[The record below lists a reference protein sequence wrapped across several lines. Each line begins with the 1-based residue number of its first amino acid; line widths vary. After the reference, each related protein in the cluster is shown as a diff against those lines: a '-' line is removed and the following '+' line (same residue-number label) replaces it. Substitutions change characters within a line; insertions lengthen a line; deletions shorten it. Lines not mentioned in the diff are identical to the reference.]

1 MSDFSLQWCKA
12 IFADN
17 SWTSIP
23 TASQA
28 LHSDSTENRLVAST
42 LATPSTVRD
51 CQTFIKQSHDA
62 SILGTSILMLFALG
76 SDLNGISGVCH
87 GAVVTLMLDEGM
99 GQLMACVTDR
109 NQMIT
114 ANLIIRFKRPL
125 LTPAVVS
132 CRSWVEREP
141 KGRKLWIRGEV
152 GDGIGGVY
160 AEGEASF
167 MKRREVL

>member
-1 MSDFSLQWCKA
+1 
-12 IFADN
+12 
-17 SWTSIP
+17 
-23 TASQA
+23 
-28 LHSDSTENRLVAST
+28 
-42 LATPSTVRD
+42 
-51 CQTFIKQSHDA
+51 
-62 SILGTSILMLFALG
+62 
-76 SDLNGISGVCH
+76 
-87 GAVVTLMLDEGM
+87 MLDEGM